1 MGPLMLF
8 FLFACLSFFLLSH
21 VYNFI
26 HSTKLQTI
34 WWCSWTKALTVTF
47 FVCVCHRRSSVICP
61 TAPPRPSLLRGSP
74 RGSGSPSRSPSDH
87 LVFFKLLVTTTFST
101 QRVIIS
107 PWSDCHHHPHHYPI
121 LSALNV
127 FLMLFFWF
135 FFFFFWEYS
144 QTHLQGRFLTFSE
157 VQKNVIYCTC
167 VFIKYHC

>member
-1 MGPLMLF
+1 M
-8 FLFACLSFFLLSH
+8 
-21 VYNFI
+21 
-26 HSTKLQTI
+26 
-34 WWCSWTKALTVTF
+34 
-47 FVCVCHRRSSVICP
+47 CVCHRRSSVICP

-167 VFIKYHC
+167 VFSSNTIANNYYLFLNMELFFVFVYECQIRNLFIVFLYC